1 MEPFE
6 LAWERQPDDRQWK
19 KPEGDDPRTLYQ
31 MLKTSVDR
39 FGDLP
44 CFGYIP
50 SPGMPRTHISY
61 NQFGELATSVGKQ
74 LAAVG
79 VKAGDRVALILNN
92 SVEWAALSYGANGIG
107 AAYTAMYTHQHG
119 SEWAYILN
127 DSTPSLLAVADTAVL
142 DKLVANMPD
151 EASGWPSCGV
161 LLLGD
166 EPANELP
173 PEGVAVHS
181 WGEFVAAGRSADMF
195 EVADDPF
202 ALNTLIY
209 TSGTT
214 GNPKGVMLSNWNTL
228 SNILCVQSA
237 FTIYVGDKNAA
248 FLPWAHSF
256 GSTFDLHWMIRCGVH
271 INLISDLTKIADEC
285 IEIKP
290 AVLLAVPRVWNK
302 FYDRVNAQFESA
314 TGLKKVFVGKAQKS
328 AAKRIAKAGVECD
341 AVPPSGFFDKLW
353 DKLVWSKVRARFGGN
368 IRFCMSG
375 AAALSPD
382 VAAFIQMVGF
392 NCYEG
397 YGLTETSPLVSAN
410 GWSGAG
416 TSRLNTVGKVAN
428 GVKVTIDTDA
438 WDDPERPDEGE
449 IVVTGPNVMM
459 GYWNNEEAT
468 NEVIIEPGTFRT
480 GDLGKLTPDGYLS
493 ITGRVK
499 SQFKLENGKYVA
511 PSGLEE
517 TITLNPLVEQCVLD
531 GRNMLNTFLIAH
543 PNMEALRTAL
553 NGAGMDTSGNDAAL
567 CASPEVRSFVLE
579 NLKTNNM
586 VAPDWKGYE
595 VARTLI
601 LDPEEWTTDNE
612 MLTPSFKVKLRNL
625 LKKHEEEI
633 QAIG

>member
-1 MEPFE
+1 
-6 LAWERQPDDRQWK
+6 
-19 KPEGDDPRTLYQ
+19 
-31 MLKTSVDR
+31 
-39 FGDLP
+39 
-44 CFGYIP
+44 
-50 SPGMPRTHISY
+50 
-61 NQFGELATSVGKQ
+61 
-74 LAAVG
+74 
-79 VKAGDRVALILNN
+79 
-92 SVEWAALSYGANGIG
+92 
-107 AAYTAMYTHQHG
+107 
-119 SEWAYILN
+119 
-127 DSTPSLLAVADTAVL
+127 
-142 DKLVANMPD
+142 
-151 EASGWPSCGV
+151 
-161 LLLGD
+161 
-166 EPANELP
+166 
-173 PEGVAVHS
+173 
-181 WGEFVAAGRSADMF
+181 MF
-195 EVADDPF
+195 EIADDPF

-314 TGLKKVFVGKAQKS
+314 TGIKKVFIKNAQKS

-410 GWSGAG
+410 GWSGPG
-416 TSRLNTVGKVAN
+416 TSKLNTVGLVAN

-449 IVVTGPNVMM
+449 IIVTGPNVMM

-468 NEVIIEPGTFRT
+468 KEVIIEPGTFRT
-480 GDLGKLTPDGYLS
+480 GDLGKLTNGYLS

-517 TITLNPLVEQCVLD
+517 TITLNPLIEQCVLD
-531 GRNMLNTFLIAH
+531 GRNMLHTFLIAH
-543 PNMEALRTAL
+543 PNMEALRAAL
-553 NGAGMDTSGNDAAL
+553 KGAGIAADGDDATL
-567 CASPEVRSFVLE
+567 CANADVRAFVLDD
-579 NLKTNNM
+579 LKKNNM

-595 VARTLI
+595 VARNLI

-625 LKKHEEEI
+625 LAKHDDEI
-633 QAIG
+633 KAIA